1 MYVGRPVHRVLKKDY
16 GPSLDTQSFS
26 SKLKFEK
33 MKIVLFFNK
42 KIYFNAKIDLFL
54 TFVVFVLP
62 VKIWKKVG
70 YFGKIKKN
78 FITALV
84 AQTAQKV

>member
-1 MYVGRPVHRVLKKDY
+1 MHGN
-16 GPSLDTQSFS
+16 SSF
-26 SKLKFEK
+26 
-33 MKIVLFFNK
+33 
-42 KIYFNAKIDLFL
+42 
-54 TFVVFVLP
+54 VFVLP
-62 VKIWKKVG
+62 MKICKKVG